1 MSIKDEKEKRLVLT
15 IVSRNKNNIQGV
27 SFECRSI
34 QEMMKKKEQ
43 LYKMGVLSRARI
55 TNK

>member
-55 TNK
+55 TN